1 MTVKYTHGHGP
12 AVLANHL
19 TRTAQDSLA
28 FVLPY
33 LHRDSRVLDVGCG
46 PGSITLDLAAVI
58 AGEGGSAS
66 QVVGVENT
74 PAPVT
79 AAEELARRRGI
90 GAVFMTGDAQAL
102 PFQDGTFDVV
112 VAHQVLQHLGD
123 PVGALREFARVAA
136 PGGIVAVRDADYEGM
151 FFHPQPEGMLEWQRD
166 YRRRA
171 RANGGEPDAGRHL
184 PQWARAAGFSA
195 GQLTYSTTTW
205 QYSAGAGASWL
216 ADNWIRRTCESAA
229 VTADDTDRICAGWR
243 SWSEDDAAVFV
254 MPHGELLIRV

>member
-12 AVLANHL
+12 AVLANHV
-19 TRTAQDSLA
+19 TRTAQDSMA

-46 PGSITLDLAAVI
+46 PGSITLDLAAAI
-58 AGEGGSAS
+58 AGEGGAAS
-66 QVVGVENT
+66 QVIGVENT
-74 PAPVT
+74 PAPVA

-123 PVGALREFARVAA
+123 PVGALRECARVAA
-136 PGGIVAVRDADYEGM
+136 PGGIVAVRDADYDGM

-184 PQWARAAGFSA
+184 PEWASAAGFGP
-195 GQLTYSTTTW
+195 GQITFSTTTW
-205 QYSAGAGASWL
+205 HYSAGSGAPWL
-216 ADNWIRRTCESAA
+216 ADNWIRRTRESGA
-229 VTADDTDRICAGWR
+229 VPADTTDRICAGWR
-243 SWSEDDAAVFV
+243 TWSEDEAAVFV

>member
-33 LHRDSRVLDVGCG
+33 LHRDSRLLDVGCG

-171 RANGGEPDAGRHL
+171 RP
-184 PQWARAAGFSA
+184 
-195 GQLTYSTTTW
+195 T
-205 QYSAGAGASWL
+205 GASPMQGGTCRSGPAPQVSALDSSPTARRRGSTVPEREPRGWRITGSVAL
-216 ADNWIRRTCESAA
+216 VSLLPSRRTIPTGSVPDGGPGAK
-229 VTADDTDRICAGWR
+229 T
-243 SWSEDDAAVFV
+243 
-254 MPHGELLIRV
+254 MPRCS